1 VFWGYAARHNP
12 AMVVGMNSVLVSLR
26 RLMACSLFVV
36 GVSTAASGEVSAKA
50 VCPPGQIMVTT
61 SKGVRTCVKPRPSQ
75 QKVYTGPTVVNRLP
89 FSSSTPTVTSASAL
103 ATAFAV
109 DATALAN
116 CSSGSFKSCA
126 VKVWG
131 RKDPWN
137 LQYEGRSA
145 EYARPWVALFAKYQS
160 VGARIYQNLAEPG
173 NGISDT
179 DPVWAGYYRFEFDGF
194 AYHYELLSSTLSSN
208 PADWLVPGCR
218 SCMGFKLIEVT
229 AL

>member
-1 VFWGYAARHNP
+1 
-12 AMVVGMNSVLVSLR
+12 MVVGMKAVSVSLH
-26 RLMACSLFVV
+26 RLLVLPLLV
-36 GVSTAASGEVSAKA
+36 LGVSVPFSGEVSAKST
-50 VCPPGQIMVTT
+50 CPPGQVLVTT
-61 SKGVRTCVKPRPSQ
+61 SKGRMCAKPKPAQ

-89 FSSSTPTVTSASAL
+89 FSVTAPVASSGAAL
-103 ATAFAV
+103 ANAFAV
-109 DATALAN
+109 DATSLAN

-145 EYARPWVALFAKYQS
+145 EYARPWVALFAKYRS
-160 VGARIYQNLAEPG
+160 VGAEIYTNLAEPG

-179 DPVWAGYYRFEFDGF
+179 DPRWAGYYRFEVDGT
-194 AYHYELLSSTLSSN
+194 AYHFELISSSMSTK

-218 SCMGFKLIEVT
+218 ACMGFKLIAVNSI
-229 AL
+229 